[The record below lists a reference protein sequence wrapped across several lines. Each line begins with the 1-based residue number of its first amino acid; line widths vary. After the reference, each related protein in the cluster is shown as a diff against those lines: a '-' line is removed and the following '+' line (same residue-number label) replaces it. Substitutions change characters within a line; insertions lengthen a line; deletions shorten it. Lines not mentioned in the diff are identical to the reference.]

1 MIRKDIKTPC
11 VSFEFYQEVYQG
23 SVANDKNFDNA
34 ELESEAFVDMITFGR
49 IGRLEEIP
57 DCVKFAIC
65 SVADVVVKYV
75 ESQKNDVV
83 SESNDG
89 YSITYA
95 NASNDADCNHEMY
108 TRAKRWL
115 ANTGLLYRGW
125 SKEYDAQH

>member
-1 MIRKDIKTPC
+1 MLDKAMRKPYADYN
-11 VSFEFYQEVYQG
+11 FYSEVYHG
-23 SVANDKNFDNA
+23 TIATAENFDNA

>member
-11 VSFEFYQEVYQG
+11 VSFEFYQEVYHG
-23 SVANDKNFDNA
+23 SIADDKNFDNA
-34 ELESEAFVDMITFGR
+34 ELESEAFIDMITFGR
-49 IGRLEEIP
+49 FGRMEEIP

-89 YSITYA
+89 YSIT
-95 NASNDADCNHEMY
+95 SH
-108 TRAKRWL
+108 KRCMNCSFTL
-115 ANTGLLYRGW
+115 NISTKSPARENRN
-125 SKEYDAQH
+125 